1 MTNMRCYVAAE
12 YGDYTEDEFGASSA
26 YLKQLKLLPH
36 QTDDIELKIMEH
48 HKDHLYDTLFVTF
61 SYNLLSDLAKTERG

>member
-1 MTNMRCYVAAE
+1 MVVNVVAE
-12 YGDYTEDEFGASSA
+12 YGDYTEDEFGASNA

-61 SYNLLSDLAKTERG
+61 TSNILPDLRTSERG